1 MQEVTRDKFLST
13 IPSHWMLDHF
23 FSWFKGF
30 SSLIFKRESR
40 VRIKSWWIAGLLGWC
55 SDTGWCNFIRRK
67 FELGVLGGESVWQ
80 GFALLFLTLNL
91 LLLFQNFLLLLQER
105 HVNENA
111 VDEDLSFTI
120 WNRERK
126 KSFFC
131 LCSKVKKVE
140 SSCRTFLFSKFL
152 IFLSSI
158 GCFCAK
164 CIVQCLNWI
173 ESN

>member
-1 MQEVTRDKFLST
+1 MQEVTQDKFLST

-126 KSFFC
+126 KSFFVC
-131 LCSKVKKVE
+131 VKGKKSWKLV
-140 SSCRTFLFSKFL
+140 SNFL
-152 IFLSSI
+152 IFKISHFSVFNWLFLRKMHRAMSE
-158 GCFCAK
+158 
-164 CIVQCLNWI
+164 LNWI
-173 ESN
+173 